1 MTRVE
6 DSTTWVLKRGS
17 SEAGE
22 FKLGLLEFKDE
33 LPIFFFVGIGHCITH
48 RTHMP
53 CKFGAK
59 TSTKLVLSIL
69 TVAKSLSL
77 FN

>member
-33 LPIFFFVGIGHCITH
+33 LPIFFF
-48 RTHMP
+48 RRDW
-53 CKFGAK
+53 
-59 TSTKLVLSIL
+59 
-69 TVAKSLSL
+69 SLHYPSNSYAL
-77 FN
+77 